1 MKPEAGKHF
10 EKAGRCLANG
20 RAELAAAASRPELAE
35 DAARNAY
42 LAAFHAAKA
51 LIFERTGQARM
62 KHGTVQKL
70 FSQIAKSE
78 GAMDTDVRRFLG
90 NAYDFKRVADYD
102 IEAGAPITLAEAG
115 QALDEAERF
124 VAAIRAL
131 VPDH

>member
-1 MKPEAGKHF
+1 MKPESRKHF
-10 EKAGRCLANG
+10 DKAERCLANG

-70 FSQIAKSE
+70 FSQLARSESAIA
-78 GAMDTDVRRFLG
+78 ADVRRFLG

-102 IEAGAPITLAEAG
+102 IEAGAPITLAEASH
-115 QALDEAERF
+115 ALNEAERF
-124 VAAIRAL
+124 VVTIRAL
-131 VPDH
+131 FPDD